1 MTQGVKSTKKKTEEL
16 ALQAARWL
24 NTVLDVLK
32 KPGLKANH
40 TELEG
45 LRPNL
50 VELHKCA
57 ASRVSVCVI

>member
-1 MTQGVKSTKKKTEEL
+1 MTKGLKSTKKKTEEL

-32 KPGLKANH
+32 EPGLTANH

-45 LRPNL
+45 LRPNM
-50 VELHKCA
+50 VELHRCA